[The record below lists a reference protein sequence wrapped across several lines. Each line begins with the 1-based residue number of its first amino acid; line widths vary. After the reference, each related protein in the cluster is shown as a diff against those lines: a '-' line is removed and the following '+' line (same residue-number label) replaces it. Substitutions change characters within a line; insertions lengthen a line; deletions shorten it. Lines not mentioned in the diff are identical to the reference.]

1 MALGFGGA
9 AGAGAPLA
17 LETTARGA
25 ELRRPSRTTV
35 HIFRRARAGKK
46 RKTEPLAL
54 AMAWDVRTCVSPL
67 RAQASGAIAASKT
80 SNPPPAR
87 SSVRDDAQQRSRTAA
102 ASLGKL
108 AGTFTAPS
116 LMDATALTGSASVAS
131 RRVVRSTRLSRS
143 RVARPVHEP
152 SSSSWSPSGQN
163 SGVRRRSAA
172 QALRS
177 TTMRWK
183 PACPSRSRRAPSSTR
198 RGAPLDA

>member
-1 MALGFGGA
+1 MAVSFGGA

-54 AMAWDVRTCVSPL
+54 AMAWDVRTCVSPV
-67 RAQASGAIAASKT
+67 RAQASGAIAASAT
-80 SNPPPAR
+80 SPPPAR

-108 AGTFTAPS
+108 AGTLTAPS

-143 RVARPVHEP
+143 RVARPIHEP

-183 PACPSRSRRAPSSTR
+183 PGCPSRSRRAPSSTR
-198 RGAPLDA
+198 GGAPLDA